1 MEYETIKGYLLLN
14 KFNFSE
20 SSMYYVLQNNYIV
33 FVFDSIDSITK
44 NLLEVQYYYD
54 EDMYIWEYQNSLF
67 KITYERYPFYTI
79 IFEPLKAYSYFLDKG
94 SIVLTDEKSTIEL
107 PLDKNKFLEFIRNI

>member
-1 MEYETIKGYLLLN
+1 MDFDTIKGYLLLN
-14 KFNFSE
+14 GFNYPKSYIYNILVR
-20 SSMYYVLQNNYIV
+20 SKSVL
-33 FVFDSIDSITK
+33 FVFDKDTK
-44 NLLEVQYYYD
+44 DLLKAKYYLD
-54 EDMYIWEYQNSLF
+54 EDVDIDKYQNSLF